1 MFRHDEIWNAIDG
14 LARARGY
21 STSGL
26 ARKAGLDPTTF
37 NKSKRHGP
45 EGKLRWPSTESIS
58 KILAVTGT
66 TMVQFLEYMDARQG
80 GVPAKIPMTD
90 FGRDTSPG
98 ALFAEKDRADLWTDL
113 EFPALDR
120 EEFGNLF
127 ALKVRGDFMEPLYR
141 ENDVLIVWRMP
152 EWTGCIRRGDR
163 AVIITKGGR
172 MIVQEL
178 SREEDGTFVF
188 YALNPEMDDY
198 TLRADEIEWMAKIIW
213 ASQ

>member
-66 TMVQFLEYMDARQG
+66 SMVEFLEYMNARQG
-80 GVPAKIPMTD
+80 GVPAKIPVTE
-90 FGRDTSPG
+90 FGRDIS
-98 ALFAEKDRADLWTDL
+98 ASSLFMKNDSDEHWSSL
-113 EFPALDR
+113 EFPDLDKN
-120 EEFGNLF
+120 EFGNVF
-127 ALKVRGDFMEPLYR
+127 ALKVKGDFMEPLYR
-141 ENDVLIVWRMP
+141 ENDILIVWRTP
-152 EWTGCIRRGDR
+152 RWADHIHRGDR
-163 AVIITKGGR
+163 AVIVTKGGA

-178 SREEDGTFVF
+178 SRRDEDRYVF

-198 TLRADEIEWMAKIIW
+198 TLREDEIEWMAKIIW
-213 ASQ
+213 VSQ